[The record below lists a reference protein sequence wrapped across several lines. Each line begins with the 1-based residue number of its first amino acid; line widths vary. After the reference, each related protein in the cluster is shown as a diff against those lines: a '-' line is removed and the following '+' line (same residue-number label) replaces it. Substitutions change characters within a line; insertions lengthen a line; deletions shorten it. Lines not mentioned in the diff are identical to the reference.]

1 MALQSMTGFARHEA
15 SYDNAFW
22 VWEMRS
28 VNGKGL
34 DLRMRI
40 PPGFEALEI
49 AAKKLLSSKFSRGN
63 MQISLTLDNS
73 KSQITPTLNEDMADA
88 LLEVAKRVQAK
99 TGGEMPSVA
108 DLMSMRGVVELGED
122 DLDEAGREVRQ
133 TAVLDSLAEAAKSLI
148 MMREAEG
155 KAVAIV
161 LQTQLATIGKLREQ
175 IDQDPSRTPEAILA
189 HMNEQVATFLQ
200 GEEKLDPQRLHQEAV
215 VLATKADLQEELD
228 RLTVHLK
235 SAGELLSGVGPI
247 GRKLDFLAQELHREC
262 NTICSKSNSASVTA
276 LGLDMKLVIDQ
287 FREQIQNME

>member
-34 DLRMRI
+34 DLRIRI